1 MTYIRDLG
9 VIVDE
14 KLRFEEHIS
23 EKINKAYS
31 MLGIIKRNFK
41 YLDSK
46 SFVMLYKSMVRNYL
60 EYAVSVWSPSKKG
73 VIEMI
78 EKVQKRATKM
88 IANCKDLCYINRLK
102 LLKLPTLKY
111 RRLRGDMVETFK
123 ILSAVYDVEACPTL
137 RLSSITSTRGN
148 CRKLDKEL
156 CQNDLKR

>member
-88 IANCKDLCYINRLK
+88 IANCKDLCYINRLE

-111 RRLRGDMVETFK
+111 RRLRG
-123 ILSAVYDVEACPTL
+123 
-137 RLSSITSTRGN
+137 
-148 CRKLDKEL
+148 
-156 CQNDLKR
+156 